1 MGHAEANRFM
11 GFPPG
16 KADERKEVITDADGK
31 PVILLMISLEGDV
44 YVTAHVTACTL
55 QRRGEGGPLHGI
67 RTVPARN
74 TDTHKFTA
82 LEYVHIEKVLGVT
95 SKLYTKE

>member
-1 MGHAEANRFM
+1 M

-16 KADERKEVITDADGK
+16 KADQAKEVIKDADGK

-44 YVTAHVTACTL
+44 YVTAHVTNAQL
-55 QRRGEGGPLHGI
+55 QYNEVTGALVGI
-67 RTVPARN
+67 TTYPAAN

-82 LEYVHIEKVLGVT
+82 LEYIRMEKVLGVT
-95 SKLYTKE
+95 SKLYIKE